1 MSEMAVS
8 VPPGHGSASESAE
21 QLFARMERVLGI
33 YLAQMVRDRA
43 LAEDLLQDTFHDVM
57 RARAQLGSVDNLDA
71 WVFAIARNRALA
83 ALRRRRR
90 FVRVLD
96 RLRTRIDV
104 IDEDSDVVAL
114 RDFLER
120 RLSPEDRSLLL
131 LRYVHGFD
139 ATDLAQMS
147 GLSPAAVRQRLSRIR
162 KRTLAAA
169 RDEGWRPG
177 QR

>member
-1 MSEMAVS
+1 MAVS
-8 VPPGHGSASESAE
+8 VPPGHGSAGESAE
-21 QLFARMERVLGI
+21 QLFARTERVLGI

-57 RARAQLGSVDNLDA
+57 RARAKLASVENLDA

-90 FVRVLD
+90 LARVIE
-96 RLRTRIDV
+96 RIRTRVDV
-104 IDEDSDVVAL
+104 VGEDSDVVAL

-120 RLSPEDRSLLL
+120 RLSPDDRSLLL

-139 ATDLAQMS
+139 AIELAQMS

-162 KRTLAAA
+162 KRLIAAA
-169 RDEGWRPG
+169 REEGWRRD
-177 QR
+177 QRWM